1 MSSAARSF
9 SPADNRAS
17 PFALAALRVL
27 LGGVLLYA
35 GVAKIKSGH
44 EFAEA
49 IANFAL
55 LPAAGNQILAVVLP
69 WWEICAGALLV
80 FGVWT
85 RAAGLVTLLL
95 FLSFTL
101 AVTSALV
108 RGLDIQCGCFS
119 DAGSRVGLKA
129 LAIDL
134 AGLAAAIVLVRSLR
148 QTHNR

>member
-1 MSSAARSF
+1 MSTAARSF
-9 SPADNRAS
+9 SVTEPRAA
-17 PFALAALRVL
+17 PWVAVVRVL

-35 GVAKIKSGH
+35 GITKMKSGH

-55 LPAAGNQILAVVLP
+55 LPAAGNQILAVTLP
-69 WWEICAGALLV
+69 WWELCAGALLV

-85 RAAGLVTLLL
+85 RAAALVALLL
-95 FLSFTL
+95 FLSFAL
-101 AVTSALV
+101 AVGSALA

-119 DAGSRVGLKA
+119 DAGSRVGLKT

-134 AGLAAAIVLVRSLR
+134 GGLVASSLVFWRSAPD
-148 QTHNR
+148 